1 MLYLFAPPPFTL
13 YDSYMEGGG
22 STFLGSPWF
31 SASQGGRDTHIHIYI
46 YIYIWSYIIP
56 QIGTGTERIWD
67 ALRYIIKHGNWKSP
81 NSMEALRLSWI
92 EKWKI
97 SMATLDYW
105 REDEDESNPPSRGT
119 AQKIGTKLLIS
130 APGLTLHYHCL
141 NLKSLNCWT
150 SGMNNHDYLYNIV

>member
-1 MLYLFAPPPFTL
+1 MLYLFAPPFTL

-31 SASQGGRDTHIHIYI
+31 SASQGGRDTHIH
-46 YIYIWSYIIP
+46 IYIWSYIIP

-119 AQKIGTKLLIS
+119 AQKIGTKVGSIIFIICPVIFHCITITFPYLLQ
-130 APGLTLHYHCL
+130 LKHQLHSQL
-141 NLKSLNCWT
+141 NPIIL
-150 SGMNNHDYLYNIV
+150 DI